1 MTESDVGFATAI
13 TRQNSGIS
21 KEFDESG
28 GVNLPA
34 GMFVAEVIV
43 TFGKFSFVRSSHL
56 VALAWVGI
64 SIMHANKNTEASLR
78 LSCGLMALPPQGVAV
93 FARVGTAQSE
103 FCCRIDNN
111 SVHPTVVI
119 VYDGEFESLRT

>member
-28 GVNLPA
+28 GVNFPA
-34 GMFVAEVIV
+34 GMFVAEVMV
-43 TFGKFSFVRSSHL
+43 TFGRFSFVRPSHL

-64 SIMHANKNTEASLR
+64 SIMHANKNTEASR
-78 LSCGLMALPPQGVAV
+78 GLCCSLMVLPPRGVV
-93 FARVGTAQSE
+93 FFAGAGTARSN
-103 FCCRIDNN
+103 FG
-111 SVHPTVVI
+111 S
-119 VYDGEFESLRT
+119 